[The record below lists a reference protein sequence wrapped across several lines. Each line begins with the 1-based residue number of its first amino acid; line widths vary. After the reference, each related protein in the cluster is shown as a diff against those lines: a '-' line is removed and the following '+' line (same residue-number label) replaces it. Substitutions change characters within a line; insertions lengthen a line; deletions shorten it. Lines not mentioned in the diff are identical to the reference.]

1 MYFGLEWI
9 KNLFVFFLYVE
20 VELKKIVVLEGGGGG
35 LVLIVYK
42 YIRLRNEIFFCVL
55 FYLLKFLLKIF
66 FGSVIIR

>member
-20 VELKKIVVLEGGGGG
+20 VELKKNVVLEGGGG
-35 LVLIVYK
+35 LVLIMYK

-55 FYLLKFLLKIF
+55 FYLLKFF
-66 FGSVIIR
+66 W